1 MTVKWEKTEANVGV
15 LEVEVDS
22 ERFAEAL
29 DWAFRKV
36 RTRVNVPGFRKG
48 KVPRKIFEAKFGVE
62 ALYQDAI
69 DYLLPRAYEEA
80 VNESGIEPVDRPSVD
95 LIQVEAG
102 KPFVFKAT
110 VTVKP
115 EVQLGAYKGVEVQDK
130 EFPVT
135 DEDVREEI
143 DRILKSH
150 AEITVVEDGEVQ
162 EGDSVN
168 IDFFGTIDGEPFE
181 GGEAE
186 NYQLEIGSGLFIKG
200 FEEQLVGMK
209 PGEERTIEV
218 TFPEDYHVKSLA
230 GKAATFRVVLH
241 DIKRKVAREFN
252 DEFVQEISEFKTVDE
267 FTEDVKKQLVERADF
282 QHKRYIEDEVVEK
295 VVAGAT
301 IDIPEV
307 MIEHEINHQIDNF
320 ARQLQMQQIPFEEYL
335 EFTGMTRDEL
345 KERFRESAE
354 RNVRTALVLDAVAAA
369 EGLAPTD
376 EDVDAEIAKLAESTG
391 LEAERV
397 GQMLALRDPGFVS
410 LKSEL
415 RTRKTVTFL
424 VENSKVV

>member
-115 EVQLGAYKGVEVQDK
+115 EVQLGEYKGVEVQDK

-135 DEDVREEI
+135 DEDVKEEI

-320 ARQLQMQQIPFEEYL
+320 ARQLQMQQIPFDEYL

-397 GQMLALRDPGFVS
+397 RQMLALRDPGFVS